1 MGFVTLPS
9 RPSIWSA
16 LAATALGLSV
26 LTAPSSVWAGAPTD
40 ALRDFFGGV
49 NIVLTDPATEQQPFE
64 RLRLIRR
71 HVNDAFDFREA
82 AKLALGREW
91 AARTRIEQ
99 NEFVAMFAD
108 LLERSFVWRVAGK
121 ASLGGGVKVRYL
133 DERVT
138 GDVAT
143 VDTELAGRDGNEIR
157 LQYRLVHRSAR
168 WVVCD
173 VVMDGVSTMQNY
185 HAQFQR
191 IVRESS
197 YTQLASQLRTKLG
210 LSAVGAQV
218 TPIPIAAAAPPP
230 AVMPFGSR
238 EITGPIDLERQA
250 IARDVAAVVTPG
262 LVVSDVAPSA
272 PARAPG
278 AAPTPAEP
286 PRSTVAQ
293 PSAAP
298 APSSQRAEAAP
309 PPVGPMPIAPDSSS
323 VQMQSTTATPAPAP
337 EAATPAVI
345 APTSSAP
352 ATPATPPTLVT
363 PPTPAALPTPATPA
377 TPSVVATAP
386 ALATPVKQP
395 APRVNGA
402 TPIHSGSGSAFW
414 VQVGA
419 YRDTVAAG
427 RVAKAVNGEILIV
440 AESSNGATR
449 VADSPLLRVRVG
461 PFVERTQAVSRA
473 RDLQA
478 LGYKPFIAA
487 GE

>member
-1 MGFVTLPS
+1 VGFVTLPP

-16 LAATALGLSV
+16 LAATALGLS
-26 LTAPSSVWAGAPTD
+26 LLSAASSVWAGAPTD

-99 NEFVAMFAD
+99 NEFVAMFSD

-157 LQYRLVHRSAR
+157 LQYRLVQRSAR

-197 YTQLASQLRTKLG
+197 YAELASQLRTKLG

-218 TPIPIAAAAPPP
+218 TQIPIVAAAPPTP

-238 EITGPIDLERQA
+238 EVTGPIDLERQA
-250 IARDVAAVVTPG
+250 VARDVAAVVTPG

-272 PARAPG
+272 PARGPL
-278 AAPTPAEP
+278 AAPTPAES

-298 APSSQRAEAAP
+298 APASQRAAAAP
-309 PPVGPMPIAPDSSS
+309 PPVGPMPIATDSSS
-323 VQMQSTTATPAPAP
+323 VQMQSTPAAPAPAP
-337 EAATPAVI
+337 TAVTPATI
-345 APTSSAP
+345 APTP
-352 ATPATPPTLVT
+352 AAPATPPTLAT
-363 PPTPAALPTPATPA
+363 PPTPAILATPTPA
-377 TPSVVATAP
+377 AP
-386 ALATPVKQP
+386 PTLATPVKPP
-395 APRVNGA
+395 AARVNGA
-402 TPIHSGSGSAFW
+402 TPVHSGSGSAFW

-419 YRDTVAAG
+419 YRDTGAAG
-427 RVAKAVNGEILIV
+427 RVAKAVNGEILVV
-440 AESSNGATR
+440 AESPQGVTR
-449 VADSPLLRVRVG
+449 AAESPLLRVRVG
-461 PFVERTQAVSRA
+461 PFVERTQAVLKA

>member
-1 MGFVTLPS
+1 VGFVTLPP

-16 LAATALGLSV
+16 LAATALGLS
-26 LTAPSSVWAGAPTD
+26 LLSAASSVWAGAPTD

-64 RLRLIRR
+64 RLRLIRSR
-71 HVNDAFDFREA
+71 VNDAFDFREA

-218 TPIPIAAAAPPP
+218 TPIPIAAAAPPLP
-230 AVMPFGSR
+230 NVMPFGSPQT
-238 EITGPIDLERQA
+238 TGPMDLERQA

-262 LVVSDVAPSA
+262 LVVSDVAPSV
-272 PARAPG
+272 PPRAAG
-278 AAPTPAEP
+278 AAPTPAES
-286 PRSTVAQ
+286 PRTTVAQ

-309 PPVGPMPIAPDSSS
+309 PPVGPMPIATGSSS
-323 VQMQSTTATPAPAP
+323 VQMQSPTTTPEPTATPAPAP
-337 EAATPAVI
+337 EPVTPAAV
-345 APTSSAP
+345 APTSQAL
-352 ATPATPPTLVT
+352 ATPP
-363 PPTPAALPTPATPA
+363 TPA
-377 TPSVVATAP
+377 TPSVVATPP
-386 ALATPVKQP
+386 ALAPVKQP